1 MVTMMRTL
9 ITVWLA
15 LAAFGAGAVQ
25 TPWQKIE
32 HPIAG
37 APSAIGSFANGCI
50 VGAQPL
56 PLEAGNYQVLRPD
69 QRRYFGHP
77 DLLLFIQR
85 LSNQVKHLGLG
96 EVLVGDMA
104 MPAGGRFSSGHASHQ
119 SGLDADIWLQTPRQ
133 RWSASQ
139 LLKPQPLDL
148 VSANGRGVVP
158 RLWQPQ
164 TAALIKLAAEDDQ
177 VTRIFVNP
185 AIKKQLCLDAGSD
198 RDWLRKVRP
207 WFGHRA
213 HMHVRL
219 RCPPGSRDCVD
230 QPAPP
235 PGDGCGAEL
244 ESWFLP
250 AKPGTGA
257 PVKKTPPPAA
267 CQALLD
273 QHRVLP

>member
-1 MVTMMRTL
+1 MRQWIVGL
-9 ITVWLA
+9 LAA
-15 LAAFGAGAVQ
+15 LAFNALAVP
-25 TPWQKIE
+25 TPWQKITQ
-32 HPIAG
+32 PVAG
-37 APSAIGSFANGCI
+37 SPQAIGAFANGCI
-50 VGAQPL
+50 VGARPL
-56 PLEAGNYQVLRPD
+56 QLEASNYQVLRPD

-77 DLLLFIQR
+77 DLLLFIVR
-85 LSNQVKHLGLG
+85 LSNQVRNLGLG

-133 RWSASQ
+133 RWTAQ
-139 LLKPQPLDL
+139 ELLKPQPLDL
-148 VSANGRGVVP
+148 VAANGRDVNP

-164 TAALIKLAAEDDQ
+164 TMMLIKLAAQDSD

-185 AIKKQLCLDAGSD
+185 AIKKQLCRVAGPD
-198 RDWLRKVRP
+198 RAWLNKVRP

-219 RCPPGSRDCVD
+219 RCPADSRECQD
-230 QPAPP
+230 QAPP
-235 PGDGCGAEL
+235 PAGDGCGAEL

-250 AKPGTGA
+250 PKPGKP
-257 PVKKTPPPAA
+257 PVKKAPPPLPPS

-273 QHRVLP
+273 NHLVAE